1 MLEGLTAQHE
11 DYVMWMQ
18 QHRDEYEA
26 AIDEM
31 QANYDEATDDAKE
44 GYKQQ
49 VMGLYEEFTQW
60 FEESNK
66 HYISR

>member
-1 MLEGLTAQHE
+1 MLEDLTAQHD
-11 DYVMWMQ
+11 DYVKWMQ

-31 QANYDEATDDAKE
+31 QANHDEATEDAKE

-60 FEESNK
+60 FEESNEQ
-66 HYISR
+66 YISR

>member
-1 MLEGLTAQHE
+1 MLEDLTAQHD

-60 FEESNK
+60 FEESNEQ
-66 HYISR
+66 YISR